1 MTFFQEANK
10 KVDSESLYENKANGL
25 GLNGEIEVASL
36 PDTNK
41 GFIIPR
47 ANQKSSNNSVS
58 LSESEMR
65 EIIGDFESK
74 KEPEYLDQVMDWWS
88 NSFTESSKAAA
99 EKRKSI
105 RNPTFK
111 GQTIDAIG
119 ATALG
124 TMDEG
129 ERATT
134 VAREFAKANDL
145 DDRYEDTL
153 RHVLMGGLIAPK
165 KKFGAALKS
174 LDFED
179 LGKQVSS
186 GIMNRRK
193 TNNLNKFD
201 LIGKFVDLFAR
212 EGPVEKANFDA
223 GTQEPLNESS
233 VDIENNVFGRLLR
246 EKLRREGHTDPE
258 HFEEA
263 ARMAVYGMANQEIN
277 EYSMVEGALKSSIK
291 GIGKAGDILKIGP
304 MLSKVPE

>member
-1 MTFFQEANK
+1 MTFFQEVNK
-10 KVDSESLYENKANGL
+10 KVDTDSLYENKANGL

-47 ANQKSSNNSVS
+47 ANQRVSNNSVS

-129 ERATT
+129 ERATN
-134 VAREFAKANDL
+134 VAREFAKANKL

-179 LGKQVSS
+179 LGKQLSS

-193 TNNLNKFD
+193 TDNLNKFD

-212 EGPVEKANFDA
+212 EGRVER
-223 GTQEPLNESS
+223 TQEPLNESS
-233 VDIENNVFGRLLR
+233 IDIENNVFGRLLR

-291 GIGKAGDILKIGP
+291 GIGKAGDIFK
-304 MLSKVPE
+304 K

>member
-1 MTFFQEANK
+1 MSLQKANK
-10 KVDSESLYENKANGL
+10 
-25 GLNGEIEVASL
+25 
-36 PDTNK
+36 
-41 GFIIPR
+41 
-47 ANQKSSNNSVS
+47 
-58 LSESEMR
+58 
-65 EIIGDFESK
+65 
-74 KEPEYLDQVMDWWS
+74 
-88 NSFTESSKAAA
+88 
-99 EKRKSI
+99 
-105 RNPTFK
+105 
-111 GQTIDAIG
+111 
-119 ATALG
+119 
-124 TMDEG
+124 
-129 ERATT
+129 
-134 VAREFAKANDL
+134 L

-179 LGKQVSS
+179 LGKQLSS

-193 TNNLNKFD
+193 TDNLNKFD

-212 EGPVEKANFDA
+212 EGRVER
-223 GTQEPLNESS
+223 TQEPLNESS
-233 VDIENNVFGRLLR
+233 IDIENNVFGRLLR

-304 MLSKVPE
+304 TLSKVPE

>member
-1 MTFFQEANK
+1 MTFFQEVNK
-10 KVDSESLYENKANGL
+10 KVDTDSLYENKANGL

-47 ANQKSSNNSVS
+47 ANQGSSNNSVS

-111 GQTIDAIG
+111 GQPMDAIG

-129 ERATT
+129 ERAIT
-134 VAREFAKANDL
+134 VAREFAKANKL

-153 RHVLMGGLIAPK
+153 RHVLMGGLMSPK

-186 GIMNRRK
+186 AIMNRRK
-193 TNNLNKFD
+193 TDNLNKFD

-212 EGPVEKANFDA
+212 EGRVEREKED
-223 GTQEPLNESS
+223 LNESS
-233 VDIENNVFGRLLR
+233 IDIENNVFGRLLR

>member
-1 MTFFQEANK
+1 MTFFQEVNK
-10 KVDSESLYENKANGL
+10 KVDTDSLYENKANGL

-47 ANQKSSNNSVS
+47 ANQGSSNNSVS

-129 ERATT
+129 ERATN
-134 VAREFAKANDL
+134 VAREFAKANKL

-186 GIMNRRK
+186 AIMNRRK
-193 TNNLNKFD
+193 TDNLNKFD

-212 EGPVEKANFDA
+212 EGPVER
-223 GTQEPLNESS
+223 TQEPLNESS
-233 VDIENNVFGRLLR
+233 IDIENNVFGRLLR

-304 MLSKVPE
+304 TLSKVPE

>member
-1 MTFFQEANK
+1 MTFFQEVNK
-10 KVDSESLYENKANGL
+10 KVDTDSLYENKANGL

-47 ANQKSSNNSVS
+47 ANQKVSNSSVS

-129 ERATT
+129 ERATN
-134 VAREFAKANDL
+134 VAREFAKANKL

-186 GIMNRRK
+186 AIMNRRK
-193 TNNLNKFD
+193 TDNLNKFD

-212 EGPVEKANFDA
+212 EGPVER
-223 GTQEPLNESS
+223 TQEPLNESS
-233 VDIENNVFGRLLR
+233 IDIENNVFGRLLR

-304 MLSKVPE
+304 TLSKVPE

>member
-1 MTFFQEANK
+1 MTFFQEVNK
-10 KVDSESLYENKANGL
+10 KVDTDSLYENKANGL

-47 ANQKSSNNSVS
+47 ANQRVSNNSVS

-129 ERATT
+129 ERATN
-134 VAREFAKANDL
+134 VAREFAKANKL

-186 GIMNRRK
+186 AIMNRRK
-193 TNNLNKFD
+193 TDNLNKFD

-212 EGPVEKANFDA
+212 EGRVER
-223 GTQEPLNESS
+223 TQEPLNESS
-233 VDIENNVFGRLLR
+233 IDIENNVFGRLLR

-304 MLSKVPE
+304 TLSKVPE

>member
-1 MTFFQEANK
+1 MTFFQEVNK
-10 KVDSESLYENKANGL
+10 KVDTDSLYENKANGL

-47 ANQKSSNNSVS
+47 ANQKVSNSSVS

-124 TMDEG
+124 TMDEA
-129 ERATT
+129 ERATN
-134 VAREFAKANDL
+134 VAREFAKANKL

-186 GIMNRRK
+186 AIMNRRK
-193 TNNLNKFD
+193 TDNLNKFD

-212 EGPVEKANFDA
+212 EGPVER
-223 GTQEPLNESS
+223 TQEPLNESS
-233 VDIENNVFGRLLR
+233 IDIENNVFGRLLR

>member
-1 MTFFQEANK
+1 M
-10 KVDSESLYENKANGL
+10 YENKANGL

-47 ANQKSSNNSVS
+47 ANQRVSNNSVS

-129 ERATT
+129 ERATN
-134 VAREFAKANDL
+134 VAREFAKANKL

-179 LGKQVSS
+179 LGKQLSS

-193 TNNLNKFD
+193 TDNLNKFD

-212 EGPVEKANFDA
+212 EGRVER
-223 GTQEPLNESS
+223 TQEPLNESS
-233 VDIENNVFGRLLR
+233 IDIENNVFGRLLR

-304 MLSKVPE
+304 TLSKVPE

>member
-1 MTFFQEANK
+1 MTFFQEVNK
-10 KVDSESLYENKANGL
+10 KVDTDSLYENKANGL

-47 ANQKSSNNSVS
+47 ANQRVSNNSVS

-129 ERATT
+129 ERATN
-134 VAREFAKANDL
+134 VAREFAKANKL

-186 GIMNRRK
+186 AIMNRRK
-193 TNNLNKFD
+193 TDNLNKFD

-212 EGPVEKANFDA
+212 EGRVER
-223 GTQEPLNESS
+223 TQEPLNESS
-233 VDIENNVFGRLLR
+233 IDIENNVFGRLLR

-291 GIGKAGDILKIGP
+291 GIGKAGDMLKIGP
-304 MLSKVPE
+304 ILSKVPE

>member
-1 MTFFQEANK
+1 MTFFQEVNK
-10 KVDSESLYENKANGL
+10 KVDTDSLYENKANGL

-47 ANQKSSNNSVS
+47 ANQRVSNNSVS

-129 ERATT
+129 ERATN
-134 VAREFAKANDL
+134 VAREFAKANKL

-179 LGKQVSS
+179 LGKQLSS

-193 TNNLNKFD
+193 TDNLNKFD

-212 EGPVEKANFDA
+212 EGRVER
-223 GTQEPLNESS
+223 TQEPLNESS
-233 VDIENNVFGRLLR
+233 IDIENNVFGRLLR

-304 MLSKVPE
+304 TLSKVPE

>member
-1 MTFFQEANK
+1 MTFFQEVNK
-10 KVDSESLYENKANGL
+10 KVDTDSLYENKANGL

-47 ANQKSSNNSVS
+47 ANQRSSNNSVS
-58 LSESEMR
+58 LSESKMR

-99 EKRKSI
+99 EKRKNI

-111 GQTIDAIG
+111 GQPIDAIG

-153 RHVLMGGLIAPK
+153 RHVLMGGLMAPK

-186 GIMNRRK
+186 AIMNRRK
-193 TNNLNKFD
+193 TDNLNKFD

-212 EGPVEKANFDA
+212 EGRVEREKED
-223 GTQEPLNESS
+223 LNESS
-233 VDIENNVFGRLLR
+233 IDIENNVFGRLLR

>member
-1 MTFFQEANK
+1 MTFFQEVNK
-10 KVDSESLYENKANGL
+10 KVDTDSLYENKANGL

-47 ANQKSSNNSVS
+47 ANQRVSNNSVS

-129 ERATT
+129 ERATN
-134 VAREFAKANDL
+134 VAREFAKANKL

-179 LGKQVSS
+179 LGKQLSS

-193 TNNLNKFD
+193 TDNLNKFD

-212 EGPVEKANFDA
+212 EGRVEREKED
-223 GTQEPLNESS
+223 LNESS
-233 VDIENNVFGRLLR
+233 IDIENNVFGRLLR

-291 GIGKAGDILKIGP
+291 GIGKAGDMLKIGP
-304 MLSKVPE
+304 TLSKVPE